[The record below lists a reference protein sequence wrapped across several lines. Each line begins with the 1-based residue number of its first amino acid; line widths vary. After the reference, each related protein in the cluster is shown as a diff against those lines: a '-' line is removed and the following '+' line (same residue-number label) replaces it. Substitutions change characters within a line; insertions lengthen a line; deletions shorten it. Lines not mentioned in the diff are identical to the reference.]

1 MSNASEKT
9 HPVSGEAWEALV
21 AGLGDRHPVFVSV
34 LGICST
40 LAVTTAV
47 RYAAVMAAIM
57 TLTLLLSALAVSLL
71 RKRIPA
77 PYRIIVYLLV
87 ISTPVILLE
96 KLLRLWVPQIAAE
109 LGPYIGLVITNCII
123 MGRIEACAALR
134 PPKIAVADALGAAL
148 GYGSVLLAIAAIR
161 ELLGT
166 GRLAGFALFPAGYP
180 ACGFLQRPAGAFLVL
195 ALTLAAFRHLRGVTA
210 PTTSAAPGKQACR
223 AAGGTED
230 QDPPCA
236 GGCG

>member
-1 MSNASEKT
+1 MNGSENAARARS
-9 HPVSGEAWEALV
+9 EAWESLK
-21 AGLGDRHPVFVSV
+21 AGLGERHPVFVSV

-47 RYAAVMAAIM
+47 RYAAVMAAILA
-57 TLTLLLSALAVSLL
+57 LTLLLSALAVSLL

-96 KLLRLWVPQIAAE
+96 KLLRLWAPQIAAE

-134 PPKIAVADALGAAL
+134 PPKIALADALGASL
-148 GYGSVLLAIAAIR
+148 GYGSVLLTIASIR

-166 GRLAGFALFPAGYP
+166 GRLLGYSVFSTAYP

-195 ALTLAAFRHLRGVTA
+195 ALTLALFRWFRDARVPAVPAQGV
-210 PTTSAAPGKQACR
+210 PTPAAEEQPSGC
-223 AAGGTED
+223 
-230 QDPPCA
+230 
-236 GGCG
+236 GGCK